1 MKFKKHIF
9 ICTNDRGEESARKS
23 CGSCGGMDLRK
34 ELVKMI
40 NDNGLKGKVRAN
52 KSGCLDDC
60 EYGPAVEIFTEGHW
74 YLGFEKKDLIRIFD
88 ISIHSNKPAPELI
101 ADDSQLKNN

>member
-1 MKFKKHIF
+1 MYM
-9 ICTNDRGEESARKS
+9 S
-23 CGSCGGMDLRK
+23 K

-40 NDNGLKGKVRAN
+40 NAKGLKGKVRAN
-52 KSGCLDDC
+52 KSSCLDDC
-60 EYGPAVEIFTEGHW
+60 EHGPAVKIFTEYRW
-74 YLGFEKKDLIRIFD
+74 QLGFEKKDLIRIFD